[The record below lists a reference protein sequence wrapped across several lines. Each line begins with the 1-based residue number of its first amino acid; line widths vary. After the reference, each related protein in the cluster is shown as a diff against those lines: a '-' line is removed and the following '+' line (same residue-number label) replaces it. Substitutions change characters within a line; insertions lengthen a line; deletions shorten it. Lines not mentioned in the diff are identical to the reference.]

1 MNEIQ
6 IKQMDG
12 QAVMDSRDVA
22 EMMDKNHAHLMRDIA
37 RYINDL
43 KMDPKLDSSKFF
55 IKSTYVDSMN
65 REKPCYLL
73 TKQGCEFVANKMTGK
88 KGTLFTARYVSLFNE
103 YQEQQQKLEHHLTAE
118 EITLEREKLANS
130 NRWAAIREQD
140 AETKAK
146 AERRKNAEVWLHLAD
161 LAENEYDNPSMAMDL
176 RNEAIRTL
184 LVSPS
189 LSNQTYTASQ
199 IAMEIGVTAYRIG
212 YWAQRLGLKRQPT
225 AYKRSGKWFYSAAAR
240 QELLKH
246 KAEIQDEQ
254 YSEDAANDDLWGMQT
269 WLHDEQKRITL
280 WCATRRTLRTRSG
293 HLTH

>member
-1 MNEIQ
+1 MNEQ
-6 IKQMDG
+6 LKLVNG
-12 QAVMDSRDVA
+12 HAVMDSRDVA
-22 EMMDKNHAHLMRDIA
+22 KMIEKNHKDLMRDIR
-37 RYINDL
+37 RYLKDFEESADL
-43 KMDPKLDSSKFF
+43 RPRQFF
-55 IKSTYVDSMN
+55 IESTYLS
-65 REKPCYLL
+65 RQGKKLPCYLL
-73 TKQGCEFVANKMTGK
+73 TKQGCEFVANKMTGT
-88 KGTLFTARYVSLFNE
+88 KGNLFTARYVSLFNE

-118 EITLEREKLANS
+118 EIALEREKLANS
-130 NRWAAIREQD
+130 NRWAAIREKD

-254 YSEDAANDDLWGMQT
+254 YSEDAGNDDLWGM
-269 WLHDEQKRITL
+269 
-280 WCATRRTLRTRSG
+280 
-293 HLTH
+293 

>member
-22 EMMDKNHAHLMRDIA
+22 KMMNKRHADLIRDIRDYSKVLDQNA
-37 RYINDL
+37 DL
-43 KMDPKLDSSKFF
+43 RSDQFF
-55 IKSTYVDSMN
+55 IKSSYRTGTGKNYT
-65 REKPCYLL
+65 CYLL

-118 EITLEREKLANS
+118 EIALEREKLENS
-130 NRWAAIREQD
+130 NRWAAIREKD

-254 YSEDAANDDLWGMQT
+254 YSEDAANDDLWGM
-269 WLHDEQKRITL
+269 
-280 WCATRRTLRTRSG
+280 
-293 HLTH
+293 

>member
-1 MNEIQ
+1 MDQVQ
-6 IKQMDG
+6 IKKMDG
-12 QAVMDSRDVA
+12 RSVIDSRDVA
-22 EMMDKNHAHLMRDIA
+22 EMTGKKHSNLMRDIA
-37 RYINDL
+37 RYINDFGH
-43 KMDPKLDSSKFF
+43 DSKLNPANFF
-55 IKSTYVDSMN
+55 IPSSYLDGN
-65 REKPCYLL
+65 GRDRPCYLL
-73 TKQGCEFVANKMTGK
+73 TKQGCEFVANKMTGV
-88 KGTLFTARYVSLFNE
+88 KGNLFTARYVSLFNE

-118 EITLEREKLANS
+118 EIALEREKLENS
-130 NRWAAIREQD
+130 NHWAAIREKD

-184 LVSPS
+184 LVSLS

-254 YSEDAANDDLWGMQT
+254 YSEDAGNDELWGM
-269 WLHDEQKRITL
+269 
-280 WCATRRTLRTRSG
+280 
-293 HLTH
+293 

>member
-1 MNEIQ
+1 
-6 IKQMDG
+6 MDERLKLVNG

-22 EMMDKNHAHLMRDIA
+22 KMIGKRHTDLIRDIR

-43 KMDPKLDSSKFF
+43 EADANLRPLNFFVESSYLDKQG
-55 IKSTYVDSMN
+55 KD
-65 REKPCYLL
+65 RPCYLL
-73 TKQGCEFVANKMTGK
+73 TKQGCEFVANKMTGT
-88 KGTLFTARYVSLFNE
+88 KGNLFTARYVSLFNE

-118 EITLEREKLANS
+118 EIALEREKLENS
-130 NRWAAIREQD
+130 NRWAAIREKD

-189 LSNQTYTASQ
+189 LSSQTYTASQ

-225 AYKRSGKWFYSAAAR
+225 AYKRSGKWFYSATAR

-254 YSEDAANDDLWGMQT
+254 YSEDAANDDLWGM
-269 WLHDEQKRITL
+269 
-280 WCATRRTLRTRSG
+280 
-293 HLTH
+293 

>member
-118 EITLEREKLANS
+118 EIALEREKLANS

-146 AERRKNAEVWLHLAD
+146 AERRKNAEIWLHLAD
-161 LAENEYDNPSMAMDL
+161 LAENTYDNPSMAMDL
-176 RNEAIRTL
+176 RNEAILTL
-184 LVSPS
+184 TAAPG
-189 LSNQTYTASQ
+189 LSQQTYTASQ
-199 IAMEIGVTAYRIG
+199 IAMEVGVTAYRIG

-254 YSEDAANDDLWGMQT
+254 YSEDAANDDLWGM
-269 WLHDEQKRITL
+269 
-280 WCATRRTLRTRSG
+280 
-293 HLTH
+293 

>member
-1 MNEIQ
+1 MNQVQ
-6 IKQMDG
+6 IKKMDG
-12 QAVMDSRDVA
+12 RSVIDSRDVA
-22 EMMDKNHAHLMRDIA
+22 EMMGKNHAHLMRDIA
-37 RYINDL
+37 RYTNDISA
-43 KMDPKLDSSKFF
+43 DPKLDSLNFF
-55 IKSTYVDSMN
+55 LESSYLDKQGKN
-65 REKPCYLL
+65 RPCYLL
-73 TKQGCEFVANKMTGK
+73 TKQGCEFVANKMTGI
-88 KGTLFTARYVSLFNE
+88 KGNLFTARYVSLFNE

-118 EITLEREKLANS
+118 EIALEREKLENS
-130 NRWAAIREQD
+130 NRWAAIREKD

-189 LSNQTYTASQ
+189 LSSQTYTASQ

-212 YWAQRLGLKRQPT
+212 YWSQRLGLKRQPT

-254 YSEDAANDDLWGMQT
+254 YSEDAANDDLWGM
-269 WLHDEQKRITL
+269 
-280 WCATRRTLRTRSG
+280 
-293 HLTH
+293 

>member
-1 MNEIQ
+1 MNQVQVKKMGSRSVI
-6 IKQMDG
+6 
-12 QAVMDSRDVA
+12 DSRDVA
-22 EMMDKNHAHLMRDIA
+22 KMIEKKHSNLMRDIA
-37 RYINDL
+37 RYISDIE
-43 KMDPKLDSSKFF
+43 MDSKLNPSKFF
-55 IKSTYVDSMN
+55 VKSAYVDSMN
-65 REKPCYLL
+65 RKKPCYLL
-73 TKQGCEFVANKMTGK
+73 TKQGCEFVANKMTGT
-88 KGTLFTARYVSLFNE
+88 KGNLFTARYVSLFNE

-118 EITLEREKLANS
+118 EIALEREKLENS
-130 NRWAAIREQD
+130 NRWAAIREKD

-189 LSNQTYTASQ
+189 LSSQTYTASQ

-225 AYKRSGKWFYSAAAR
+225 AYKRSGKWLYSAVAR

-254 YSEDAANDDLWGMQT
+254 YSEDAANDDLWGM
-269 WLHDEQKRITL
+269 
-280 WCATRRTLRTRSG
+280 
-293 HLTH
+293 